1 MSDTSRGFLGRW
13 QARREAVAAEEA
25 AELANTQEL
34 TDASITAPE
43 VLPTADAALTDAPK
57 VADTPAD
64 LSAEVEAD
72 GAAEVPAEPLP
83 DPDSIEVGGS
93 FARFMSTDV
102 DPLTRTA
109 ALRALWKQPQYNHI
123 DGLIE
128 YALDYSNQPK
138 LSADASMELAK
149 KVFRHV
155 MEATTEEEEPQVAAT
170 SAPRGE
176 VLADAEDNLP
186 EEPEQLSQNDLEEVT
201 EAESPVAQG
210 QFNRV

>member
-13 QARREAVAAEEA
+13 QARRDAVAAEEA
-25 AELANTQEL
+25 AELANIPAQSAE
-34 TDASITAPE
+34 PE
-43 VLPTADAALTDAPK
+43 ALPTVDSAELADEPRAAAPDTSEGIDAEADAGLP
-57 VADTPAD
+57 P
-64 LSAEVEAD
+64 
-72 GAAEVPAEPLP
+72 EPLP
-83 DPDSIEVGGS
+83 DPDAIEVGGS

-138 LSADASMELAK
+138 LSADASIELAK

-155 MEATTEEEEPQVAAT
+155 MEASNEEEAPQTAAQ
-170 SAPRGE
+170 SAPEGE
-176 VLADAEDNLP
+176 TQACTEDNLP
-186 EEPEQLSQNDLEEVT
+186 EEVQQLSQNDLEEAT
-201 EAESPVAQG
+201 EVEHPVAQG
-210 QFNRV
+210 QYNRV

>member
-25 AELANTQEL
+25 VELANTQEL
-34 TDASITAPE
+34 TNAESTAPE
-43 VLPTADAALTDAPK
+43 AVSTADTALTDESK
-57 VADTPAD
+57 VADTQAD
-64 LSAEVEAD
+64 LSTEAEAD
-72 GAAEVPAEPLP
+72 AELPAEPLP

-170 SAPRGE
+170 SAPGEE
-176 VLADAEDNLP
+176 VLADTADNLP

-201 EAESPVAQG
+201 EAEHPVAQG